1 MDFRNVLIIDDSL
14 TSRLMLKECL
24 SMAGIGVQSYHFAEN
39 GLDAL
44 ELVKTSP
51 VMDLILTDINMPKM
65 DGITFVRKLRTDE
78 RYLNVPTVVVSTIS
92 DGKEELELRSFGIM
106 GFIKK
111 PISPEKVLAAL
122 EALP

>member
-1 MDFRNVLIIDDSL
+1 MDFGNVLIIDDSL

-24 SMAGIGVQSYHFAEN
+24 SMAGIGVLNYYYAEN

-44 ELVKTSP
+44 ELVRKSP
-51 VMDLILTDINMPKM
+51 RMDLILTDINMPKM
-65 DGITFVRKLRTDE
+65 DGITFVKKLRADE
-78 RYLNVPTVVVSTIS
+78 RNLGVPTVVVSTIS

-111 PISPEKVLAAL
+111 PISPEKVLAVL